1 MWRVI
6 SPVRSSASPEPA
18 PAVLLDQ
25 VSRVFRNGTQALS
38 SVSLSVSE
46 GEFVSIIG
54 PSGCG
59 KSTLLRLVAGLE
71 PPDGGSLR
79 VHAANR
85 TEGRAVAFVFQQPT
99 LMPWARVEDNV
110 RLPLDLARI
119 PRAVAY
125 PRVRTALS
133 HVGLADFASGYPRE
147 LSGGMQMRVS
157 LARALV
163 TSPSLL
169 LMDEPFGALDEI
181 TRARLDGD
189 LLELWRERSLTV
201 LFVTHSLYEAV
212 YLSTRVIVMSPRP
225 GRIAHEL
232 TIDAPFPRND
242 AFRVS
247 ETFTRHCAE
256 LSAMLLSAGAS

>member
-1 MWRVI
+1 MGHNQSFEAITCSRNHNIAI
-6 SPVRSSASPEPA
+6 SNTSYLQEG
-18 PAVLLDQ
+18 AVLL
-25 VSRVFRNGTQALS
+25 
-38 SVSLSVSE
+38 
-46 GEFVSIIG
+46 
-54 PSGCG
+54 P
-59 KSTLLRLVAGLE
+59 
-71 PPDGGSLR
+71 
-79 VHAANR
+79 
-85 TEGRAVAFVFQQPT
+85 AF
-99 LMPWARVEDNV
+99 M
-110 RLPLDLARI
+110 
-119 PRAVAY
+119 
-125 PRVRTALS
+125 
-133 HVGLADFASGYPRE
+133 E